1 MSKSRPGSVTK
12 TLLLSVTAGIQEGE
26 LVIAP
31 ERTPTRTGVVVMGH
45 GSVGSPDQ
53 FKFGL
58 QETA

>member
-1 MSKSRPGSVTK
+1 MTK